1 MNIGSKDSRLQVAL
15 IGLGVGRNHLNTIE
29 SNEFCEVRQICDFS
43 QQKLDEAGAQFPGA
57 ALTTNSAAAITD
69 PSVDLVVISSYDD
82 HHFNEVMQ
90 QVGFYEVDNPRQ
102 LLTRTRRFFRRSKI
116 DHLEAN
122 IFRGIFAAIQKK
134 LKK

>member
-1 MNIGSKDSRLQVAL
+1 MCGLKFQGSYERQEWDVPLAKNAEIERL
-15 IGLGVGRNHLNTIE
+15 IN
-29 SNEFCEVRQICDFS
+29 
-43 QQKLDEAGAQFPGA
+43 
-57 ALTTNSAAAITD
+57 
-69 PSVDLVVISSYDD
+69 
-82 HHFNEVMQ
+82 HFNEVMQ
-90 QVGFYEVDNPRQ
+90 QVGFYEADNPRQ